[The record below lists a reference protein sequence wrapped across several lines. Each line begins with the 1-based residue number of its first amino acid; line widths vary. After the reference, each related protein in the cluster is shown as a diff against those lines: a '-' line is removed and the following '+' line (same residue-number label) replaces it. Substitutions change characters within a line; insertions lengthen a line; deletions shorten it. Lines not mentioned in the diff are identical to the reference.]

1 MHRLRA
7 DRRHLLRLAA
17 AAAGTLWLPR
27 SAWSQPRI
35 TDNPFTLGVASGSP
49 LPGSV
54 VLWTRLVSTGLF
66 GGSNL
71 PDAAITV
78 RWEVAHDAAFARV
91 VQKGQ
96 AQALPELGHSVHV
109 QAEGLDSGRG
119 YFYRFMAGGDAN
131 QWVSATGHTSTLPA
145 PDARP
150 ANLRLAYAS
159 CQRWEHGYFSA
170 WRHVVAD
177 APDAVVFLGDYI
189 YEYPGALNAVR
200 AGTGTWALTLDD
212 YRKRYALYKG
222 DADLQAAHA
231 ACPWFVVW
239 DDHEVQNDYAGLSPG
254 DSGPPVADFAA
265 RRAAA
270 YQAYYEHMPLRASVL
285 TRGLTGL
292 ASGAEMRIYGEAR
305 FGQLAALYLLDAR
318 QYRSPQACTRGGKPG
333 SSNVDPAT
341 CAAWTDPARTMLGV
355 EQERWLDDRLRA
367 NAGTGGWN
375 LLGQSTLFGPRDFKP
390 GAGAVFW
397 NDGWDGYAP
406 ARRRL
411 VDALQRHRVANP
423 VLLGGD
429 VHENWVGHVLADYA
443 DPSSPSVGVEFCGTG
458 ITSRSGG
465 NARIAELLAENPH
478 FVYADAERK
487 GYGIVDI
494 APQQAGVSLRV
505 VSDVTARQ
513 TDVQTLARFAV
524 QAGKPR
530 VERV

>member
-1 MHRLRA
+1 MLPMRA
-7 DRRHLLRLAA
+7 DRRRLLRLAA

-27 SAWSQPRI
+27 SAWSQPRLS
-35 TDNPFTLGVASGSP
+35 DNPFTLGVASGSP
-49 LPGSV
+49 QADSV

-66 GGSNL
+66 GNSTL
-71 PDAAITV
+71 PDTAITV
-78 RWEVAHDAAFARV
+78 RWQVAHDAAFARV
-91 VQKGQ
+91 VRQGQ
-96 AQALPELGHSVHV
+96 VQALPELAHSVHV
-109 QAEGLDSGRG
+109 QADGLDSDRS
-119 YFYRFMAGGDAN
+119 YHYRFMAGGDAN
-131 QWVSATGHTSTLPA
+131 QWVSATGRTSTLPA

-150 ANLRLAYAS
+150 AQWRLAYAS

-170 WRHVVAD
+170 WRHVVDD

-200 AGTGTWALTLDD
+200 AGTGNWALTLED

-222 DADLQAAHA
+222 EADLQAAHA

-254 DSGPPVADFAA
+254 DSGPAVADFAA

-285 TRGLTGL
+285 THGLAGL
-292 ASGAEMRIYGEAR
+292 ASGAEMRIYGAAR
-305 FGQLAALYLLDAR
+305 FGQLAALHMLDAR

-333 SSNVDPAT
+333 SSSVDPAT
-341 CAAWTDPARTMLGV
+341 CAGWTDPSRTMLGL

-367 NAGTGGWN
+367 TAGTGGWN

-390 GAGAVFW
+390 GAGAQFW

-411 VDALQRHRVANP
+411 TEALQKYRVADP

-443 DPSSPSVGVEFCGTG
+443 DPASPRVGVEFCGTG

-487 GYGIVDI
+487 GYGVVDI
-494 APQQAGVSLRV
+494 TPRQIDVSLRV
-505 VSDVTARQ
+505 VGDVTARQ
-513 TDVQTLARFAV
+513 SGVQTLAKFVV
-524 QAGKPR
+524 QAGKR
-530 VERV
+530 TVERV